1 MAGFKAGAAPRWK
14 MESLRLKRPVYEEM
28 IAHLQASY
36 PLEGCGIL
44 AGPPGLATEIYPVEN
59 ALRSRTA
66 YEMEATQQ
74 LAVMLA
80 VEAAS
85 LEMVAI
91 YHSHPDGPE
100 RPSPTDVAQAFY
112 PELAQVIVSLAEQK
126 RPLARAFMV
135 GNGRYHE
142 IPLLIE

>member
-1 MAGFKAGAAPRWK
+1 MQAA
-14 MESLRLKRPVYEEM
+14 
-28 IAHLQASY
+28 Y

-44 AGPPGLATEIYPVEN
+44 AGRPGVATRIYPVEN
-59 ALRSRTA
+59 ALRSQTA
-66 YEMEATQQ
+66 YEMEAAQQ
-74 LAVMLA
+74 LAAMLA
-80 VEAAS
+80 VEEAG

-100 RPSPTDVAQAFY
+100 RPSPTDVALAFY
-112 PELAQVIVSLAEQK
+112 PDLAQVIVSLAERK
-126 RPLARAFMV
+126 RPLSRAFMV